1 MMRAGF
7 QSPAPM
13 LSLEPD
19 PNLPGTTTDHY
30 KFSPLLKTHE
40 YFCLFLVINFNFMFV
55 FLSFALAKPV
65 TMNHSTGTL

>member
-30 KFSPLLKTHE
+30 KFSPLPTTHE
-40 YFCLFLVINFNFMFV
+40 YFCLFIVINMFV